1 MKCVALPVDASMLAD
16 YRVNVRGLG
25 MLNIDM
31 FSITIRHKN
40 YMSSR

>member
-1 MKCVALPVDASMLAD
+1 MKCIALPVDVSVLAGCQD
-16 YRVNVRGLG
+16 NARGLG
-25 MLNIDM
+25 MLNIVM